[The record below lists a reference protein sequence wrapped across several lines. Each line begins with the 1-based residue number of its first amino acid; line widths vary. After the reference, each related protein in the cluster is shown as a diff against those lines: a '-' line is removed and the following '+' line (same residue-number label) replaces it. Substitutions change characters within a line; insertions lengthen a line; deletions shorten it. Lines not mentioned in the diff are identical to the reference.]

1 MPDFG
6 STRPGAAA
14 TQGVFACVVTTDVVV
29 AGPVGT
35 LVGATYAHP
44 AALAA
49 PSARSPRMVAILIF
63 ATYKL
68 I

>member
-1 MPDFG
+1 
-6 STRPGAAA
+6 
-14 TQGVFACVVTTDVVV
+14 VTTDVVV
-29 AGPVGT
+29 AGPVGS

-49 PSARSPRMVAILIF
+49 PNARSPRLVAILIF